1 MKPALWRRTIFGLVV
16 VAVIAL
22 SLVRWAMRPTP
33 DPEPGEPGYIYRD
46 GPGSVDG
53 NASRSTESPSK

>member
-1 MKPALWRRTIFGLVV
+1 MKPALWRRAIVGLIV

-22 SLVRWAMRPTP
+22 SQLVRWAMRPAP

-46 GPGSVDG
+46 GPGSVEG
-53 NASRSTESPSK
+53 K